1 MLLSW
6 LFGLGAS
13 VANACLATG
22 HEAPS
27 HGHAQVHDEALP
39 SHGDDAPLHPGSLS
53 KSNCQDFCGKA
64 KLLVPPVKSALDD
77 VQSHAA
83 IATAVVTVLPRPA
96 LAPVQPWVP
105 RRDGVQAPS
114 IPIEFLR
121 LAL

>member
-13 VANACLATG
+13 VANACLASG
-22 HEAPS
+22 HVAPS
-27 HGHAQVHDEALP
+27 HGHAQAHDAALP
-39 SHGDDAPLHPGSLS
+39 SHGDDAPLHEGSPS

-64 KLLVPPVKSALDD
+64 KLLIPPVKSALDD

-83 IATAVVTVLPRPA
+83 IATSAVTVLPRPA
-96 LAPVQPWVP
+96 FAPVQPWVP